1 MIFIRKLIRCSLLI
15 GFCYIFVCVC
25 KSLSLLEIINKDWIT
40 WLEIENMLFIYLGIL
55 VVFYIFFIYTKSEL
69 TEIHILLKKHLLMI
83 KFILICLMIISF
95 YKSYNTLL
103 MILFMIEF
111 LVVYCLLDYEANKQ
125 YTYNFNHQNKMSS
138 FTEQTVIGRE
148 KLTNSQRDSYD
159 QLVALIN
166 DRKST
171 DSFNIGLIGDW
182 GSGKTSITDT
192 LIYELEKENKYF
204 FLKISALTFNETGNI
219 IEYVKNFFG
228 NLFKR
233 YEIDYY
239 FGDSNVAFLGSLA
252 MLNNSTK
259 SMKEIV
265 ESIKGNSFVDLEKE
279 RILFNDQVR
288 RLLEASKRK
297 KYYLDN

>member
-138 FTEQTVIGRE
+138 FTEQT
-148 KLTNSQRDSYD
+148 
-159 QLVALIN
+159 
-166 DRKST
+166 
-171 DSFNIGLIGDW
+171 
-182 GSGKTSITDT
+182 
-192 LIYELEKENKYF
+192 
-204 FLKISALTFNETGNI
+204 
-219 IEYVKNFFG
+219 
-228 NLFKR
+228 
-233 YEIDYY
+233 
-239 FGDSNVAFLGSLA
+239 
-252 MLNNSTK
+252 
-259 SMKEIV
+259 
-265 ESIKGNSFVDLEKE
+265 
-279 RILFNDQVR
+279 
-288 RLLEASKRK
+288 
-297 KYYLDN
+297 

>member
-40 WLEIENMLFIYLGIL
+40 WLEIL

-103 MILFMIEF
+103 MISFIFEF
-111 LVVYCLLDYEANKQ
+111 LLIYCLLDYESSKQ
-125 YTYNFNHQNKMSS
+125 YMHDFSQQNGISNY
-138 FTEQTVIGRE
+138 TEQTVIGKD
-148 KLTNSQRDSYD
+148 KLTNNQRRVYD
-159 QLVALIN
+159 QLEKLISK
-166 DRKST
+166 RKST

-204 FLKISALTFNETGNI
+204 FLK
-219 IEYVKNFFG
+219 V
-228 NLFKR
+228 
-233 YEIDYY
+233 
-239 FGDSNVAFLGSLA
+239 
-252 MLNNSTK
+252 STL
-259 SMKEIV
+259 MI
-265 ESIKGNSFVDLEKE
+265 
-279 RILFNDQVR
+279 
-288 RLLEASKRK
+288 
-297 KYYLDN
+297 KYYN